1 MHIGIFKL
9 MSARGQAART
19 APYALVGAG
28 AGYLYYVAAQVQYQA
43 RPGTLGPD
51 FWPKLIL
58 GLVIAAC
65 AYEIVK
71 IVVAGRA
78 TQVEGVLGGMIEDV
92 APDAPGSPD
101 APPPRRPLLLLGGI
115 GLTVGYVALVE
126 YLGFFAATVVYLA
139 SFIVLAGYRR
149 WWVVAAVSVLGTLLI
164 VFFFMRVVYISLPL
178 GQGAFQQLTLWLM
191 QVLGIR

>member
-1 MHIGIFKL
+1 
-9 MSARGQAART
+9 MSARGQAAR
-19 APYALVGAG
+19 AGPYVLVGAA
-28 AGYLYYVAAQVQYQA
+28 AGCLYYVATQIQYQA

-58 GLVIAAC
+58 ALVIAAC
-65 AYEIVK
+65 VYEIVK
-71 IVVAGRA
+71 IMVAGRA

-92 APDAPGSPD
+92 APDSAGSAD
-101 APPPRRPLLLLGGI
+101 APAPKRPLLLLGGI
-115 GLTVGYVALVE
+115 GLTIAYVALVQ

-139 SFIVLAGYRR
+139 SFIIVAGYRR

-164 VFFFMRVVYISLPL
+164 VFFFMRVVYVSLPL